1 MVVLLVG
8 CLKASSSAS
17 DEMDHHSEEL
27 KEEMKVEL
35 KEAMK
40 VELREEMK
48 VELREEMKVEEL
60 KMEVWFHHWWDR
72 GTWSLCN

>member
-35 KEAMK
+35 RDMT
-40 VELREEMK
+40 
-48 VELREEMKVEEL
+48 
-60 KMEVWFHHWWDR
+60 DQI
-72 GTWSLCN
+72 